1 MRLQIKNRRSLFAFL
16 GIGALFSAG
25 VVSAQTSRRIPLSQL
40 EAMFSDMRAKTNW
53 NIDGPLLWGYFFFD
67 PSESKLQQISQEL
80 VGAGYKLVGL
90 SQVEGRPLYRLHLE
104 KVELHTPNTLNSRN
118 IEFYALAEKYG
129 IRSYDGMDVGPAPIS
144 AK

>member
-1 MRLQIKNRRSLFAFL
+1 MRLQLKNRRSLFAFL
-16 GIGALFSAG
+16 GIGALFGAG
-25 VVSAQTSRRIPLSQL
+25 VVSAQASRRIPLSQL
-40 EAMFSDMRAKTNW
+40 EAMFSDMRAKTKW

-67 PSESKLQQISQEL
+67 QSESKLQQISQEL

>member
-25 VVSAQTSRRIPLSQL
+25 VVSAQASRRILLSQL
-40 EAMFSDMRAKTNW
+40 EAMFSDMRAKTKW

-67 PSESKLQQISQEL
+67 PNESKLQQISQEL